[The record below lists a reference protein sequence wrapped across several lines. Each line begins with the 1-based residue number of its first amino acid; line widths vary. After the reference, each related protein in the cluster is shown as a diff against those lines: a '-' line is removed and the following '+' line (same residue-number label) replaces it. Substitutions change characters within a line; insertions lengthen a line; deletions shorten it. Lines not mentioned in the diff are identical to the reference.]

1 MVKGYLFE
9 TYGGLIHRCMF
20 AGLDSNGLA
29 KWVNITPDESV
40 VTITCETAEDLLN
53 VEDRN
58 QYILIAM
65 EGEAAQPYVIAHV
78 LGKVMECPVDFLDT
92 ELVQTVQ
99 GLKRLGVTWLKEPLK
114 LNIRVLE
121 NRNSKN
127 RHGKYSFWV
136 EDKNRILAILADVDG
151 FNDLDELLSWIRTYF
166 ETIEKVAEIPIT
178 TKTMT
183 IDGCLKKDVSKGDLA
198 MFDMVK
204 VEK

>member
-1 MVKGYLFE
+1 MEKAYLFE

-40 VTITCETAEDLLN
+40 VTITCDTAEDLLN
-53 VEDRN
+53 VEDKNR
-58 QYILIAM
+58 YMLIAM
-65 EGEAAQPYVIAHV
+65 EGEAAQPSVIAHI

-92 ELVQTVQ
+92 EMEQTVQ
-99 GLKRLGVTWLKEPLK
+99 ALKRLGVTWLKEPLE
-114 LNIRVLE
+114 LNVRVLE
-121 NRNSKN
+121 NGNSKI

-151 FNDLDELLSWIRTYF
+151 FHDLKELFSWVKTYF
-166 ETIEKVAEIPIT
+166 NTIEKVAEIPIT
-178 TKTMT
+178 TKELT
-183 IDGCLKKDVSKGDLA
+183 IDESLKKDVSIEDLEV
-198 MFDMVK
+198 FDKVK

>member
-1 MVKGYLFE
+1 MVKAYLFE

-53 VEDRN
+53 VEDKN
-58 QYILIAM
+58 QYMLIAM
-65 EGEAAQPYVIAHV
+65 EGEAAQPCVI
-78 LGKVMECPVDFLDT
+78 
-92 ELVQTVQ
+92 VQA
-99 GLKRLGVTWLKEPLK
+99 LKRLGVTWLKEPLE
-114 LNIRVLE
+114 LNVRVLE
-121 NRNSKN
+121 NGNSKI

>member
-1 MVKGYLFE
+1 
-9 TYGGLIHRCMF
+9 MF

-40 VTITCETAEDLLN
+40 VTITCENEEDLLY

-58 QYILIAM
+58 RYILIAM
-65 EGEAAQPYVIAHV
+65 EGESAQPYVIAHV